1 MKYIYHE
8 EKGCLFMKKEKQDLA
23 RGLKNRHVQL
33 ISIGGAIGTG
43 LFLGSGKSI
52 QLAGPSIL
60 LAYAIMGGICF
71 LIMRALGELL
81 LSNTKH
87 HSFIDFIAE
96 YLGVKAAFVTGWTYW
111 FCWIAIAMAD
121 LTAIGTYIHYWLPH
135 VPNWLPEL
143 IALALLIAFNLIA
156 VSLFGELEFW
166 FALIKVIAIIAL
178 IAVGIFMIVTRFHTE
193 QGVVSLSNLW
203 THGGFFAAG
212 PKGFILSFQMV
223 TFAFAGVEL
232 VGLVA
237 GETKDPEHVL
247 PKAINNI
254 PIRIILFYIGALAV
268 IMSIYPWNSMDA
280 NQSPFVQVFSE
291 IGIMAAATIIN
302 VVVLSSAASA
312 CNSAIYSTGRM
323 LRSLSIE
330 GNAPKLFN
338 KLTSHK
344 VPARSIFF
352 SAAVIMLAI
361 ILNYIMPAGVFV
373 LVTSVATT
381 CFLFIWSMIVIAHL
395 RYKKTIQG
403 KQSHTFKMPLYP
415 LANYLVL
422 IFMAFIAFVL
432 LLQKETREALLF
444 APVWFIL
451 LLVVYHF
458 RFERKG
464 VTIKETEK
472 L

>member
-1 MKYIYHE
+1 
-8 EKGCLFMKKEKQDLA
+8 MKKEKQDLQ

-60 LAYAIMGGICF
+60 LAYAIMGGVCF

-81 LSNTKH
+81 LSNTNH

-121 LTAIGTYIHYWLPH
+121 LTAIGTYMKYWLPH
-135 VPNWLPEL
+135 LPNWLPEL
-143 IALALLIAFNLIA
+143 IALTLLIAFNLIA

-166 FALIKVIAIIAL
+166 FALIKVIAILAL
-178 IAVGIFMIVTRFHTE
+178 IIVGIFMIITHFHTN
-193 QGVVSLSNLW
+193 QGIVSISNLW
-203 THGGFFAAG
+203 SHGGFFAAG

-223 TFAFAGVEL
+223 AFAFAGVEL

-237 GETKDPEHVL
+237 GETKDPESVL

-254 PIRIILFYIGALAV
+254 PVRIILFYIGALAV
-268 IMSIYPWNSMDA
+268 IMSIYPWNSMDGS
-280 NQSPFVQVFSE
+280 QSPFVQVFSE
-291 IGIMAAATIIN
+291 IGIVSAATIIN

-323 LRSLSIE
+323 LRSLSAE
-330 GNAPKLFN
+330 GNAPQAFQ

-344 VPARSIFF
+344 VPARAIFF
-352 SAAVIMLAI
+352 SAGVILLAV
-361 ILNYIMPAGVFV
+361 ILNYVMPSGVFV

-381 CFLFIWSMIVIAHL
+381 CFLFIWSMIVLAHL

-403 KQSHTFKMPLYP
+403 RSEHPFKMPLYP
-415 LANYLVL
+415 LSDYLVL
-422 IFMAFIAFVL
+422 AFMAFIAVVL
-432 LLQKETREALLF
+432 LFQPDTRQALLF
-444 APVWFIL
+444 APVWFIFL
-451 LLVVYHF
+451 LLVY
-458 RFERKG
+458 RFKFAKSM
-464 VTIKETEK
+464 VHVKQTEE
-472 L
+472 